1 MEEVCGCGR
10 PLGDNRQFVTNA
22 QGQMGTLLCRDCAN
36 RWATTRKL
44 LKAAAAKRAARKAAK
59 GTT

>member
-1 MEEVCGCGR
+1 MEEACRCGK
-10 PLGDNRQFVTNA
+10 PLGDTRRFLTNS
-22 QGQMGTLLCRDCAN
+22 QGQMGVILCRDCAN
-36 RWATTRKL
+36 RWTTTRKL

>member
-1 MEEVCGCGR
+1 MEEVCVCR
-10 PLGDNRQFVTNA
+10 QPLGDTRRFLTNA
-22 QGQMGTLLCRDCAN
+22 KGQMGVMLCRDCAN
-36 RWATTRKL
+36 RWTTTRKL